1 MLGRWDMGRSIWYG
15 LCPYLHLQGMEER
28 PEIPQGQPAV
38 SSQVCRGVVLLPK
51 PSKEPPATHT
61 HRHTHTTLDSLK
73 STNLEQKG
81 PWGIM

>member
-15 LCPYLHLQGMEER
+15 LCPYLLLQGMEER

-61 HRHTHTTLDSLK
+61 HRHTLISSLFLSDDIPEK
-73 STNLEQKG
+73 QFPL
-81 PWGIM
+81 